1 MNEENELKTN
11 TTTTNTTTTSSF
23 LQFLPTSGSFSKYN
37 VKKPASTQT
46 IPKYIASHNTNP
58 PNDEFVKNE
67 ENNILIRSLT
77 KNSVNKRINEQIP
90 NANRQQKKIDSNYND
105 DSDGDN
111 DDQQVYSSEID
122 DFSPNKRSRS

>member
-1 MNEENELKTN
+1 MNEENDLKTT

-90 NANRQQKKIDSNYND
+90 NANRQQKKIDSDYND
-105 DSDGDN
+105 DNDDDN

-122 DFSPNKRSRS
+122 DFSPNKRPRS

>member
-1 MNEENELKTN
+1 MSEENDLK
-11 TTTTNTTTTSSF
+11 TTTTTVSTTSNSSSF
-23 LQFLPTSGSFSKYN
+23 LQFLPNSGSFSKYN
-37 VKKPASTQT
+37 AKKPASTQI
-46 IPKYIASHNTNP
+46 IPKYIAAHNTNP

-77 KNSVNKRINEQIP
+77 QNSVNKRINEQTP
-90 NANRQQKKIDSNYND
+90 KAKRQQKNIDTDED
-105 DSDGDN
+105 DDN